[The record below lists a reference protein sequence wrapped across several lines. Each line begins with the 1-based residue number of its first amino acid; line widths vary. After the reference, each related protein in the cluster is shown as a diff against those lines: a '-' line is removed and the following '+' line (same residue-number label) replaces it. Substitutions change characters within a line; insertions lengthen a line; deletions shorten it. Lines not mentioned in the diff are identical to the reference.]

1 MQLNRF
7 RKVLVHVAVIAAV
20 LSSLVTPAGSEALAA
35 EGAGYRIVN
44 SFPHDPDAFTQ
55 GLAFFDGCLYESTGL
70 NGRSSVRRVEP
81 ETGKVLQ
88 RFDLPYRYFGEGLT
102 VWKDRIV
109 QLTWKSRVGIV
120 YDLKTFAKR
129 GEFTYETEGW
139 GIAQDESSLIMSD
152 GTDVLRFLDPETFRE
167 TRRVAVRFSGKP
179 VFQLN
184 ELEYVGGEILANV
197 WGSDSIAR
205 ISPRTGEVLGWV
217 DLGGLRLA
225 LGPVRNVDVL
235 NGIAYDARRDRL
247 FVTGKL
253 WPRVFEI
260 KLFPVGR

>member
-1 MQLNRF
+1 MQWNRF
-7 RKVLVHVAVIAAV
+7 WIVLVHVAAVAAV
-20 LSSLVTPAGSEALAA
+20 LSSPAPPAGSEARAA
-35 EGAGYRIVN
+35 DGTGYRIVH

-55 GLAFFDGCLYESTGL
+55 GLAFFDGCFYESTGL

-88 RFDLPYRYFGEGLT
+88 RLDLPHRYFGEGLT
-102 VWKDRIV
+102 IWKDGIV
-109 QLTWKSRVGIV
+109 QLTWKSRVGFV
-120 YDLKTFAKR
+120 YDLKTFAER
-129 GEFTYETEGW
+129 GRFSYETEGW
-139 GIAQDESSLIMSD
+139 GIAQDGSCLIMSD

-167 TRRVAVRFSGKP
+167 IRRVAVRFSGKP

-184 ELEYVGGEILANV
+184 ELEYVRGEILANV

-235 NGIAYDARRDRL
+235 NGIAYDDRRDRL

-260 KLFPVGR
+260 ELLPAGR